1 MNFMQDSFDIYK
13 NTLQDIC
20 KVNGNEKAH
29 KLIISKT
36 YSCIREHKSLYETQK
51 LIKDMVV
58 KKYGEHWYCKS
69 AEAVNHIIETIYSDK
84 LREKQ
89 PVNTYD
95 NNDKTMI
102 WF

>member
-1 MNFMQDSFDIYK
+1 
-13 NTLQDIC
+13 
-20 KVNGNEKAH
+20 
-29 KLIISKT
+29 
-36 YSCIREHKSLYETQK
+36 
-51 LIKDMVV
+51 MVV